1 MKILEE
7 SIDYMTTR
15 LINFNLQKN
24 GSVTL
29 EEAKFLNKLATE
41 ILLEAVNEIQEE
53 TPDTDR
59 VLTDEQ
65 GNEFIYNPVT
75 GELDPVDTPEPETTE
90 DGLGVP
96 PESPESPEEDID
108 QVIPAEGMVPE
119 LGEGLTESEVI
130 ANRLLKL

>member
-41 ILLEAVNEIQEE
+41 ILLEAVNEMGEE
-53 TPDTDR
+53 TPDTDK

-96 PESPESPEEDID
+96 PESQEEDID
-108 QVIPAEGMVPE
+108 QVMPAEGMIPE

-130 ANRLLKL
+130 ANRLLSL

>member
-7 SIDYMTTR
+7 SINYMTTR

-41 ILLEAVNEIQEE
+41 ILLEAVNEMGEE
-53 TPDTDR
+53 LPDTDK

-65 GNEFIYNPVT
+65 GNEFLYNPVT
-75 GELDPVDTPEPETTE
+75 GELNPVDTPEPETTQ
-90 DGLGVP
+90 DGLGEP
-96 PESPESPEEDID
+96 QETPD
-108 QVIPAEGMVPE
+108 QVMPAEGMVPE
-119 LGEGLTESEVI
+119 IGEGFTESEII
-130 ANRLLKL
+130 ANRLLSL